1 MDKINGVPKVLVL
14 EKVVIGLARYLFWV
28 LVMLACSAALIVFLL
43 CAWLFSWTP
52 HEIGDFLQH
61 FAQTKTGAILQWL
74 VGLLGLTLIVV
85 WKRLLRAIGSAH
97 LWLLKLATLK

>member
-52 HEIGDFLQH
+52 HEIAVALKAFSE
-61 FAQTKTGAILQWL
+61 TGLGTMFQWL